1 MKNFGSNLGILMVS
15 ETKIDDTFLESEFLI
30 EDFSTLNRLD
40 WTAMRREFC
49 STYDRIYHLNISKNH
64 SERNIRRIFL

>member
-1 MKNFGSNLGILMVS
+1 MKHFGSNLGILMVS

-30 EDFSTLNRLD
+30 EDFSALD

-64 SERNIRRIFL
+64 SERIIRRIFL

>member
-1 MKNFGSNLGILMVS
+1 MKHFGSNLGILMVS

-30 EDFSTLNRLD
+30 EDFSTLD
-40 WTAMRREFC
+40 WTAMRKEFC

-64 SERNIRRIFL
+64 SERIIRRIFL

>member
-1 MKNFGSNLGILMVS
+1 MVS
-15 ETKIDDTFLESEFLI
+15 ETKIDDTFPESEFLI

-49 STYDRIYHLNISKNH
+49 STYDRIYYLNISKITMNE
-64 SERNIRRIFL
+64 SLDGFFCRAKFEK